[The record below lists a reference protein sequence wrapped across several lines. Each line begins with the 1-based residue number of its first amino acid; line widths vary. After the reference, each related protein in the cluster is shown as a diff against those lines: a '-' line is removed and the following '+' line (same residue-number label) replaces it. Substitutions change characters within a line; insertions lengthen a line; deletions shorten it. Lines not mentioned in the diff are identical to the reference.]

1 MFHNVKYK
9 QQLNPYRQKEGMQM
23 KKVLCT
29 ALLGVFVFVGSQAQ
43 AQNINRDNLRQ
54 SVDKDKYGPVFIIDP
69 SRYAP
74 VTHFIFLETKDDQ
87 VTADYKTKVAQMIRA
102 IGSQNGF
109 RASMTLAD
117 IDLKRIV
124 VYYQFETEGQYK
136 AARENPT
143 LMALARSLQLASVR
157 FEDYAVK
164 PLEQSAA
171 STDVNNSTP
180 PPGYYAQFRMDD
192 GVAINEAAV
201 VKGRSQQELTA
212 LMRKAGTAANPN
224 TSPGF
229 IDFTF
234 HEAIDGS
241 RNMNLLHWS
250 SVRAMA
256 AGALGPL
263 VQNLINGGL
272 TGGTDGWGPTG
283 PGYIGVHVYSIVD
296 IQNGQRKDNLPPR
309 LQR

>member
-1 MFHNVKYK
+1 
-9 QQLNPYRQKEGMQM
+9 M

-29 ALLGVFVFVGSQAQ
+29 ALLGMFVFVSSQAQ
-43 AQNINRDNLRQ
+43 AQNMDRDNLRQ
-54 SVDKDKYGPVFIIDP
+54 SADKDKYGPVFIIDP

-87 VTADYKTKVAQMIRA
+87 VTADYKIKVAQMIRA
-102 IGSQNGF
+102 IGSQDGF

-136 AARENPT
+136 AARANPT
-143 LMALARSLQLASVR
+143 LMALARSLQLASAR
-157 FEDYAVK
+157 FDDYAVR
-164 PLEQSAA
+164 PLEQSA
-171 STDVNNSTP
+171 SGSPNGTP

-192 GVAINEAAV
+192 GVGINEAVV
-201 VKGRSQQELTA
+201 VKGRRQEELTA

-224 TSPGF
+224 TSAGF

-256 AGALGPL
+256 VGALGPL

-296 IQNGQRKDNLPPR
+296 IQNGQRKDNFSPR